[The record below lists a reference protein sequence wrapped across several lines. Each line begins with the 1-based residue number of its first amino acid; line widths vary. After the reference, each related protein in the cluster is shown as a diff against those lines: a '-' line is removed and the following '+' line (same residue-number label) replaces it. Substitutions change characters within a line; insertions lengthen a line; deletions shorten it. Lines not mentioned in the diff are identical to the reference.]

1 MRFLPLL
8 ILLIAGNGLG
18 SPKVETS
25 FVPLQE
31 ISAAIMGDIASPGVI
46 IDGNASAHHFALK
59 PSHLSRL
66 QQADLVIW
74 LDDHFESGFH
84 NLNDSLPASTRRL
97 QLMPLIASKDRD
109 GHVWYSPA
117 RVSEVAGLIAKTLED
132 LDPGNQSIYRKNQ
145 ATLSAALTEW
155 RGRVVNQGLPSTNN
169 VITDHDFLRHFVH
182 DFGIA
187 PVPSIHDS
195 HDDHGG
201 LKEVGRLEK
210 EITSND
216 ISCLV
221 ALEYPLSPLAQRL
234 VNKYQLEV
242 VNLTAVEIERD
253 LYTPIVGRLDRLVRA
268 LQACPG

>member
-1 MRFLPLL
+1 MRLLPIL
-8 ILLIAGNGLG
+8 ILLFAGSGYG
-18 SPKVETS
+18 APKVETS
-25 FVPLQE
+25 FAPLQE
-31 ISAAIMGDIASPGVI
+31 ISAAIMASIASPGVI

-59 PSHLSRL
+59 PSHLRRL

-74 LDDHFESGFH
+74 LDGHFESGFH

-97 QLMPLIASKDRD
+97 ELMPLMATEDRD
-109 GHVWYSPA
+109 GHVWYSPT
-117 RVSEVAGLIAKTLED
+117 RVTEVAELIAKTLED
-132 LDPGNQSIYRKNQ
+132 LDPDNSSVYRKNQ

-155 RGRVVNQGLPSTNN
+155 RGSVVEQGLPSMSK

-182 DFGIA
+182 DFGFA
-187 PVPSIHDS
+187 PVPSVHDS

-201 LKEVGRLEK
+201 LKEIARLEK
-210 EITSND
+210 EIARNG

-234 VNKYQLEV
+234 VKKYQLEV
-242 VNLTAVEIERD
+242 VNLTAVEIEQTE
-253 LYTPIVGRLDRLVRA
+253 YTPIVGRLDRLVRA